1 MNENNVPNKTFDILH
16 AQLDPE
22 KRPQVSETRE
32 EIKPKPDGTSPQP
45 IRTYE
50 SDVAEALK
58 RKGSSAITIAIAE
71 NERESREE
79 KIVNEHPSQAGK
91 KILIVLL
98 SLIFVGGG
106 VAGGYYL
113 YLKSP
118 LVPDPRAE
126 PIIKLPSIVTPDF
139 QISVPVGN
147 ISLALAS
154 STAEVGKITEYIPTH
169 AVGSTTARVTGS
181 EFREIMRFEMTD
193 TLKRALT
200 DKWMIGKYENSAFII
215 FNTDFFQNA
224 FAGMLKWEQT
234 MPEELASLLG
244 YQYSLEYSQ
253 EYSAGGR
260 FVDKIIKN
268 RDTRQYMANN
278 GEIIFL
284 YSFIDKN
291 TIIIGANETIIPVLL
306 ERIEKQAYIR

>member
-1 MNENNVPNKTFDILH
+1 
-16 AQLDPE
+16 
-22 KRPQVSETRE
+22 
-32 EIKPKPDGTSPQP
+32 
-45 IRTYE
+45 
-50 SDVAEALK
+50 
-58 RKGSSAITIAIAE
+58 
-71 NERESREE
+71 
-79 KIVNEHPSQAGK
+79 
-91 KILIVLL
+91 
-98 SLIFVGGG
+98 
-106 VAGGYYL
+106 
-113 YLKSP
+113 
-118 LVPDPRAE
+118 
-126 PIIKLPSIVTPDF
+126 
-139 QISVPVGN
+139 
-147 ISLALAS
+147 
-154 STAEVGKITEYIPTH
+154 
-169 AVGSTTARVTGS
+169 
-181 EFREIMRFEMTD
+181 
-193 TLKRALT
+193 
-200 DKWMIGKYENSAFII
+200 MIGKYENSAFII